1 MLRHPTVD
9 HLHALGLLGMA
20 QALEDQ
26 GRDPAALALPFE
38 DRLALLLDREASHR
52 ETKRTLARLRHAKL
66 RVSAQLED
74 IDYRAPRGLD
84 RGLMAKLASGQWVR
98 DGLNLLI
105 TEPTGVGKTW
115 LACAFGHRACRNN
128 LSVLY
133 TRTPRL
139 LEDLALARAD
149 GRYPRLLKTLARV
162 QLLILDDWGVTP
174 MTADQ
179 RRDLLEVIDDRTGRA
194 ATLITS
200 QLPVPEWHAAI
211 GGLTLAD
218 AILDRVLH
226 SAHRIELA
234 GESMRK
240 RSALAATTA

>member
-84 RGLMAKLASGQWVR
+84 RGLMARLAGGQWVR

-105 TEPTGVGKTW
+105 TGPTGVGKTW
-115 LACAFGHRACRNN
+115 LACAFGHRACRDN

-211 GGLTLAD
+211 GGPT
-218 AILDRVLH
+218 V
-226 SAHRIELA
+226 S
-234 GESMRK
+234 
-240 RSALAATTA
+240 

>member
-84 RGLMAKLASGQWVR
+84 RGLMARLAGGQWVR

-105 TEPTGVGKTW
+105 TGPTGVGKTW
-115 LACAFGHRACRNN
+115 LACAFGHRACRDN

-211 GGLTLAD
+211 G
-218 AILDRVLH
+218 
-226 SAHRIELA
+226 EP
-234 GESMRK
+234 
-240 RSALAATTA
+240 TAS

>member
-1 MLRHPTVD
+1 M
-9 HLHALGLLGMA
+9 
-20 QALEDQ
+20 
-26 GRDPAALALPFE
+26 
-38 DRLALLLDREASHR
+38 
-52 ETKRTLARLRHAKL
+52 
-66 RVSAQLED
+66 
-74 IDYRAPRGLD
+74 
-84 RGLMAKLASGQWVR
+84 
-98 DGLNLLI
+98 
-105 TEPTGVGKTW
+105 
-115 LACAFGHRACRNN
+115 
-128 LSVLY
+128 
-133 TRTPRL
+133 
-139 LEDLALARAD
+139 
-149 GRYPRLLKTLARV
+149 

-211 GGLTLAD
+211 GWLTLAD

>member
-84 RGLMAKLASGQWVR
+84 RGLMAKLAGGQWVR
-98 DGLNLLI
+98 DGM
-105 TEPTGVGKTW
+105 
-115 LACAFGHRACRNN
+115 
-128 LSVLY
+128 
-133 TRTPRL
+133 
-139 LEDLALARAD
+139 ARQS
-149 GRYPRLLKTLARV
+149 R
-162 QLLILDDWGVTP
+162 
-174 MTADQ
+174 
-179 RRDLLEVIDDRTGRA
+179 
-194 ATLITS
+194 
-200 QLPVPEWHAAI
+200 
-211 GGLTLAD
+211 
-218 AILDRVLH
+218 
-226 SAHRIELA
+226 
-234 GESMRK
+234 
-240 RSALAATTA
+240 